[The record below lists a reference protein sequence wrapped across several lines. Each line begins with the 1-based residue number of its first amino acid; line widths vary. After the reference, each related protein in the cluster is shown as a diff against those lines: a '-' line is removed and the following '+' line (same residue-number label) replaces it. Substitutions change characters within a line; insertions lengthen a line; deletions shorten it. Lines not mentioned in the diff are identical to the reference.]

1 MVFYKNPLI
10 MQSEYSELVLGQK
23 LFVFSEEFFLLRK
36 DSDTK
41 GLMSISLPVHPKEFG
56 ATLRLVI
63 CPEKFLNKL
72 FQYSRDYFLYL
83 VVRDI
88 SKIEFYGASS
98 ELVSKNLKE
107 FLLKEGFIKEA
118 ELTDEL
124 GFGKNLVNY
133 SLSYTKGFIEKVEER
148 RKKFL

>member
-1 MVFYKNPLI
+1 
-10 MQSEYSELVLGQK
+10 
-23 LFVFSEEFFLLRK
+23 
-36 DSDTK
+36 
-41 GLMSISLPVHPKEFG
+41 MSISLPVHPKEFG